1 MQNQSY
7 VRNSNNY
14 LDDVDSKI
22 MELLV
27 LGNNNKEI
35 AKQMRIPLSTIQRR
49 VRNLISNNVIIIK
62 SEINYEKFGFK
73 MGLLHVYLEDGSI
86 DEVAHK
92 INEIEGIES
101 VEVHIGNSDLI
112 ANVIYK
118 HSKELLDIISQVKKI
133 NKVDK
138 IVWSEMIYKV
148 YSKNNPFQF
157 TKKAI

>member
-1 MQNQSY
+1 MQ
-7 VRNSNNY
+7 
-14 LDDVDSKI
+14 
-22 MELLV
+22 
-27 LGNNNKEI
+27 
-35 AKQMRIPLSTIQRR
+35 IPLSTIQRR
-49 VRNLISNNVIIIK
+49 VRNLISNNAIIIK

-73 MGLLHVYLEDGSI
+73 MGLLQVYLEDGSI
-86 DEVAHK
+86 DEVTHK

-138 IVWSEMIYKV
+138 IVWSEMIYKI
-148 YSKNNPFQF
+148 YSKKNPFQF